1 MPHIQR
7 QQQHTDL
14 RSQISRGGGGK
25 GALFLEQFLT
35 SGGNPYVKENEQQ
48 VINNKWNKRV
58 GER

>member
-14 RSQISRGGGGK
+14 RSQISRGGG
-25 GALFLEQFLT
+25 ALFLEQFLT
-35 SGGNPYVKENEQQ
+35 SGGNPFVKENEQQ
-48 VINNKWNKRV
+48 VINNKWNERV

>member
-14 RSQISRGGGGK
+14 RSQISRGGGG

-35 SGGNPYVKENEQQ
+35 SGGIPFVKENEQQ
-48 VINNKWNKRV
+48 VINNKWNERV

>member
-14 RSQISRGGGGK
+14 RSQISRGGGG
-25 GALFLEQFLT
+25 ALFLEQFLT
-35 SGGNPYVKENEQQ
+35 SGGNPFVKENEKQ
-48 VINNKWNKRV
+48 VINNKWNERV

>member
-7 QQQHTDL
+7 QKQHTDL
-14 RSQISRGGGGK
+14 RSQISRGGGGG

-35 SGGNPYVKENEQQ
+35 SGGNPFVKENEQQ
-48 VINNKWNKRV
+48 VINNKWNERV

>member
-14 RSQISRGGGGK
+14 RSQISRAGGG

-35 SGGNPYVKENEQQ
+35 SGGNPFVKENEQQ
-48 VINNKWNKRV
+48 VINNKWNERV

>member
-14 RSQISRGGGGK
+14 RSQISRGGGG

-35 SGGNPYVKENEQQ
+35 RGGNPFVKENEQQ
-48 VINNKWNKRV
+48 EINKKGNERV